1 MVVQVHARVKP
12 DTMTTSRPWTA
23 SDDGALLV
31 AALAATLV
39 EFRRFARQRNRQV
52 RAGHAGPNWHTVAR
66 LEQLRGQR

>member
-1 MVVQVHARVKP
+1 MIQVRTRVKP
-12 DTMTTSRPWTA
+12 DPMTTSRPWPA

-39 EFRRFARQRNRQV
+39 EFRRAARQRNGQV
-52 RAGHAGPNWHTVAR
+52 RAGPAGPKWCTVAR